1 MKSPKCN
8 NCRETQMADLALG
21 GERPREMWENGN
33 IDIAP
38 ISPLPRGN
46 WAVSRYVV

>member
-1 MKSPKCN
+1 
-8 NCRETQMADLALG
+8 MADLALG

-46 WAVSRYVV
+46 CVGRKITNYPIEELF

>member
-1 MKSPKCN
+1 
-8 NCRETQMADLALG
+8 MADLALG